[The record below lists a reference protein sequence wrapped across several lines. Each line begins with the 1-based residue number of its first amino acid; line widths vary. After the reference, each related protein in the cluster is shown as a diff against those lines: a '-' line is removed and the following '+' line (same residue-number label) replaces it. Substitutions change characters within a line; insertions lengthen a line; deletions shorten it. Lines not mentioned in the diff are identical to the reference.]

1 MGNVEGTV
9 THRWFQGRIGLK
21 EERAVHQALNRTS
34 LSEVD
39 KAVHYR
45 YLLDHKYLFTGLA
58 RHLDDDEAFLDYLQT
73 HVRPESVQEWNEWA
87 EEARQVMEADQEQ
100 REDTDVSGADE
111 VLPHIDDELL
121 PTDIGEDVSVGQRF
135 HGPQQAAAG
144 GPSSAAYQRKGTGSQ
159 HRIEADAD
167 DDRVE
172 QSHASLRRKKE

>member
-100 REDTDVSGADE
+100 REDTYVRGRALIAAEGLTDSLMTDCRDVSGADE

-121 PTDIGEDVSVGQRF
+121 PTG
-135 HGPQQAAAG
+135 
-144 GPSSAAYQRKGTGSQ
+144 K
-159 HRIEADAD
+159 
-167 DDRVE
+167 
-172 QSHASLRRKKE
+172 